1 MDRNVKRT
9 LVRQDRRRLDG
20 QAGPA
25 SRRQLKFYS
34 VVRDSRSSLSRDL
47 EAEKQQWRY
56 ERTTDPKGYDPLPT
70 LETTCR
76 TVNSSTTRCFDWC
89 ARNRFSIKHNK
100 TRDCAG
106 TATWCEKWDVK
117 ETCK

>member
-1 MDRNVKRT
+1 MDRNVKKDTGTPRI
-9 LVRQDRRRLDG
+9 DRRRLDG

-34 VVRDSRSSLSRDL
+34 VEQFVTTIRRNRSRDL

-70 LETTCR
+70 
-76 TVNSSTTRCFDWC
+76 F
-89 ARNRFSIKHNK
+89 FP
-100 TRDCAG
+100 
-106 TATWCEKWDVK
+106 
-117 ETCK
+117 

>member
-1 MDRNVKRT
+1 MVEVSLRHLKVLRKKIEIDHEPTVYYHE
-9 LVRQDRRRLDG
+9 
-20 QAGPA
+20 A
-25 SRRQLKFYS
+25 SKMIQMNTGR
-34 VVRDSRSSLSRDL
+34 
-47 EAEKQQWRY
+47 
-56 ERTTDPKGYDPLPT
+56 